1 VKVNLSGVS
10 LPQGLD
16 PKIGNLYAGKGGRNG
31 PAYWLVIA
39 RTPSKGC
46 VLLGLDS
53 AGDVVSAANYNSYA
67 MKDRLLLGVVAG
79 IDELTFDIEDLS
91 GGDA

>member
-1 VKVNLSGVS
+1 MKVNINGVS

-53 AGDVVSAANYNSYA
+53 SGQVVSSTNYNSHA
-67 MKDRLLLGVVAG
+67 IKDRMLLGFVNG
-79 IDELTFDIEDLS
+79 IDSLSFDLES
-91 GGDA
+91 TNGGAA

>member
-10 LPQGLD
+10 LPQGLE
-16 PKIGNLYAGKGGRNG
+16 PKIGNLYAGKGGRSA

-53 AGDVVSAANYNSYA
+53 SGDVVSSANYNSYA
-67 MKDRLLLGVVAG
+67 MKDRLLLGVVTG
-79 IDELTFDIEDLS
+79 IDELSFEIQELS
-91 GGDA
+91 GGAA

>member
-1 VKVNLSGVS
+1 MKVNLSGVG

-31 PAYWLVIA
+31 PAYWLVVA

-53 AGDVVSAANYNSYA
+53 SGDIVSSANYNSHA
-67 MKDRLLLGVVAG
+67 MKDRLLLGVVSG
-79 IDELTFDIEDLS
+79 IDELTFDIDGLS
-91 GGDA
+91 GGVA